1 MRLEIPTTYLGN
13 PNHFY
18 GVDTGDNPVGNTQ
31 VADGGAEDY
40 DLDGFSDS
48 DYDGDETNDWMLYV
62 NSVEERDT
70 RVCAPSAA
78 LPTWTPTPTVTPTPT
93 ETLTPTPTQTPV
105 CRVTVEN
112 MRTWRDPSWDP
123 SWGSYTVGDMGADI
137 RNGHAQTATI
147 THIYFDWG
155 TNMRKWA
162 YHYRMYLCTGYSAN
176 PCSLSSSALWRD
188 STGSYSVV
196 PYTGRYARPV
206 DLSGP
211 PYIGMYSNPA
221 SAQISAG
228 ATKNWW
234 AHIVDSVEIVW
245 DGYYQVCFDFTIPGA
260 APGGGDLSCPNV
272 CAETYEGSL
281 ASPTPTPTI
290 TPTPTMTAIVWPDT
304 PTRTPTTPGGATSTP
319 TPFGPTNTPRPLS
332 TSTPTPW
339 PTATPPPPTNTP
351 PPAPTPTP
359 IS

>member
-40 DLDGFSDS
+40 DLDGFADP
-48 DYDGDETNDWMLYV
+48 DYDGDETYDWMLYV

-70 RVCAPSAA
+70 RVCVPAAA

-93 ETLTPTPTQTPV
+93 ETFTPTPTETPICRITV
-105 CRVTVEN
+105 DNMRVT
-112 MRTWRDPSWDP
+112 
-123 SWGSYTVGDMGADI
+123 GSGYSGAMGATI
-137 RNGHAQTATI
+137 TNNHTTTATI
-147 THIYFDWG
+147 TRIYSDWDD
-155 TNMRKWA
+155 NMRKWA
-162 YHYRMYLCTGYSAN
+162 YHDWMRICTDGATNYCGST
-176 PCSLSSSALWRD
+176 SEEIWDD

-196 PYTGRYARPV
+196 PYTGRYVRPV
-206 DLSGP
+206 DLTTLPAVGGVAGTQN
-211 PYIGMYSNPA
+211 IG
-221 SAQISAG
+221 AG
-228 ATKNWW
+228 VTTHWW
-234 AHIVDSVEIVW
+234 AYLRDSAAYVIW
-245 DGYYQVCFDFTIPGA
+245 DGYYQVCFDFVFPSE
-260 APGGGDLSCPNV
+260 GGLSCPNV
-272 CAETYEGSL
+272 CAETFEGSL

-290 TPTPTMTAIVWPDT
+290 TPTPTSTAIVWPDT

-339 PTATPPPPTNTP
+339 PTATPTLPPPPTNTP